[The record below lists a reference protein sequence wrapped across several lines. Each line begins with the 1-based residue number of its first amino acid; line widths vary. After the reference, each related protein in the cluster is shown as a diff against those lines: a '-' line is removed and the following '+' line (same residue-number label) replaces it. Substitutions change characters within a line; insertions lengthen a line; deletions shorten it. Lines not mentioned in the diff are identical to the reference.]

1 MEERLLKEGERFQQ
15 VSGYPWCDIVK
26 IGTIIEVMSKENFI
40 TFFPELGS
48 SSSPLA
54 VHLSVVDPGARAQG
68 ALWHGPNM
76 ECFWREFICQRHF
89 VFM

>member
-54 VHLSVVDPGARAQG
+54 VHLSVVNSIVPTG

-76 ECFWREFICQRHF
+76 ECFWREFICQRHSM
-89 VFM
+89 FM